1 MNKNYY
7 TRQEAADILGVSPQ
21 SISNYAAKGLLH
33 EVRRGPSR
41 LFSRKEVDALNSVQE
56 FHDIVSMQESVD
68 AMHEEMS
75 KMHAQL
81 SERYGELKEEFQ
93 RVITDGHTN
102 NWFRYRQII
111 MKILGMACD
120 ATLTERDREVLFDA
134 LEFYNLSDIAQRYGL
149 SRERVRQI
157 IERSIRRIVRFGDIA
172 TGRYNSALETIETLN
187 KQILELN
194 ATIWALQHPQLGK
207 PATEVVNELE
217 KFRSTSPYNIPITQ
231 FGVSI
236 RALNCCKAADIY
248 TVGDLVAHT
257 RLQMM
262 KIRNFGRK
270 SFNELDLMLEKLG
283 LEWGMWTDPDYD
295 YSYLRKKDKDD
306 A

>member
-7 TRQEAADILGVSPQ
+7 TRQEAADILGLTPQ

-75 KMHAQL
+75 QMHAQL

-93 RVITDGHTN
+93 RVITNGHTN

-120 ATLTERDREVLFDA
+120 ATLTERDREVIFDA

-149 SRERVRQI
+149 TRERVRQI

-172 TGRYNSALETIETLN
+172 EGRYESAQETIANLK
-187 KQILELN
+187 KQINELN
-194 ATIWALQHPQLGK
+194 ATVWSLEHPQLGK
-207 PATEVVNELE
+207 PATEFVTELE
-217 KFRSTSPYNIPITQ
+217 KYRETTPFNIKIVE
-231 FGVSI
+231 FGVSV
-236 RALNCCKAADIY
+236 RAFNCCRAADIY
-248 TVGDLVAHT
+248 TIGDLVAHT
-257 RLQMM
+257 RLQMIKM
-262 KIRNFGRK
+262 RNFGRK
-270 SFNELDLMLEKLG
+270 SLNELELLLDKLG
-283 LEWGMWTDPDYD
+283 LNWGMWTDPDYD
-295 YSYLRKKDKDD
+295 YTYMRRKTD